1 MSNDNIGDATNEPT
15 GTEGSRASERVI
27 PDGDWHPEGTEPDSL
42 KDFNDAVT
50 IGALLDDDWDST
62 PIAAIS
68 QGNFD
73 MAGKFMDKAGNRLN
87 PNGVVIGAGWDTDT
101 GDLVVSISGDDVP
114 DNLDSMEVELGV
126 RLEDGTDYYDTA
138 SFAVSGT

>member
-1 MSNDNIGDATNEPT
+1 
-15 GTEGSRASERVI
+15 
-27 PDGDWHPEGTEPDSL
+27 
-42 KDFNDAVT
+42 
-50 IGALLDDDWDST
+50 
-62 PIAAIS
+62 
-68 QGNFD
+68 
-73 MAGKFMDKAGNRLN
+73 MDKAGNRLS

-138 SFAVSGT
+138 SFVVSGT